1 MNNLSILLYASDTV
15 YRMTDLCWFLLIMG
29 WAVYLVHK
37 TVVKIWAA
45 DIWLGD
51 DADVKERKLSIR
63 KTSILPNKGWIIGSI
78 IFAFFL
84 TSIPSKD
91 TLYMIAASEA
101 GEVVINS
108 EEGKKIM
115 SDVKEII
122 DIQLEKLK
130 AQGN

>member
-15 YRMTDLCWFLLIMG
+15 YRMTVLCWFLLIMG

-37 TVVKIWAA
+37 GATKIWAQ
-45 DIWLGD
+45 DIWRTD
-51 DADVKERKLSIR
+51 DADVKERKLTIR
-63 KTSILPNKGWIIGSI
+63 KMSILPNKGWIIGSI
-78 IFAFFL
+78 IFAFLL
-84 TSIPSKD
+84 TSVPSKD

-122 DIQLEKLK
+122 NIQLEKLK